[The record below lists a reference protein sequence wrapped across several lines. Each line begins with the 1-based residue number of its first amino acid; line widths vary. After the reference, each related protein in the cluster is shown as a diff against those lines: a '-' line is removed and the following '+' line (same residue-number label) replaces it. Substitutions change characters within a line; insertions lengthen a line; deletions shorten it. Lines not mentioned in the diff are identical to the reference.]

1 MKLCHIVALTVA
13 LLVACVDPASASKD
27 SKLATQGDNIPTKRL
42 LRTTEDEERGISVS
56 LGLEKISNAFTSGK
70 TKEFKNLVK
79 AGQSADDSFA
89 NLGLGHVL
97 NFEKGGEVRTKMV
110 AKFFTSDKFKA
121 WSKYTHKM
129 NQKDAD
135 SAMLAGLTRA
145 YGEKN
150 AAVIILLGKDSLSSH
165 TVAKKLETAQ
175 FTKWYTVD
183 KIPNAD
189 ELVKKVLDVPR
200 SKLRKYPREMSIWD
214 NYSKFV
220 GKYVLNPR
228 PGPPVRK

>member
-1 MKLCHIVALTVA
+1 
-13 LLVACVDPASASKD
+13 
-27 SKLATQGDNIPTKRL
+27 
-42 LRTTEDEERGISVS
+42 
-56 LGLEKISNAFTSGK
+56 
-70 TKEFKNLVK
+70 
-79 AGQSADDSFA
+79 
-89 NLGLGHVL
+89 
-97 NFEKGGEVRTKMV
+97 MV
-110 AKFFTSDKFKA
+110 ANFFTSDKFKA
-121 WSKYTHKM
+121 VSKYAAKM
-129 NQKDAD
+129 NQKDPD
-135 SAMLAGLTRA
+135 SAILSALTSA

-150 AAVIILLGKDSLSSH
+150 AAVIILLGKDSLSSR

-200 SKLRKYPREMSIWD
+200 RKIRMYPREMSIWD

>member
-1 MKLCHIVALTVA
+1 MKFCHIVVLAIV
-13 LLVACVDPASASKD
+13 LLGACP
-27 SKLATQGDNIPTKRL
+27 TTHGNNIPTNRF
-42 LRTTEDEERGISVS
+42 LRAYTTEDEERAFPVN
-56 LGLEKISNAFTSGK
+56 LGFEKIANALTSGK

-79 AGQSADDSFA
+79 AGQSVDDSFA
-89 NLGLGHVL
+89 NLGLGQVL
-97 NFEKGGEVRTKMV
+97 NFGKEV
-110 AKFFTSDKFKA
+110 ANFFTSDKFKA
-121 WSKYTHKM
+121 VSKYAAKM
-129 NQKDAD
+129 NQKDPE
-135 SAMLAGLTRA
+135 SAILSALTRA

-150 AAVIILLGKDSLSSH
+150 AAVIILLGKDSLSSR

-200 SKLRKYPREMSIWD
+200 RKIRMYPREMSIWD

-228 PGPPVRK
+228 PGPPSGSK